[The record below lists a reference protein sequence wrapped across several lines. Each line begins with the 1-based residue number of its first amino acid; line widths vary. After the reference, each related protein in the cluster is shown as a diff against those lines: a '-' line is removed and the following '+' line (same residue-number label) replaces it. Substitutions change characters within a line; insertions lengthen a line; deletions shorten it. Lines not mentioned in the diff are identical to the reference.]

1 MRAPQATLKQRSCP
15 CTSDEEKRKWGAV
28 VAFLTKVEELGEE
41 GPAFSSRSWGY
52 SAYSA
57 LQAAVEGGDGGA
69 LELAL
74 QCYEGDVDAKDHDGC
89 TVHPSHP
96 RAPSPIP
103 TASPPSLACLLLS
116 LACLLSLLPACHSC
130 SH

>member
-1 MRAPQATLKQRSCP
+1 M
-15 CTSDEEKRKWGAV
+15 
-28 VAFLTKVEELGEE
+28 AFLTKVEELGEE

-96 RAPSPIP
+96 RAPSPL
-103 TASPPSLACLLLS
+103 SPPYSNCLSPSLVCLLLS

-130 SH
+130 LH